1 MNMANIIDLPD
12 FMFNYIDRDE
22 FSKIQKI
29 FLFLKG
35 VIVSLFYKVNNKEL
49 FSMLINIF
57 FEVMEKYM

>member
-1 MNMANIIDLPD
+1 MNMANIIVPD

-29 FLFLKG
+29 FIFERRN
-35 VIVSLFYKVNNKEL
+35 SFTFYKVNNKEL